1 MLAIPFA
8 CSRTKSITMRGVVVC
23 PPAESRLLLS
33 RLGADGG
40 RTVDDDTID
49 EELAGR
55 DWVKRHFDELD
66 TPPTG
71 VQYTPFG
78 FKRYQ
83 AFARVRGALAER
95 NRFSVGFDIFVGP
108 GDYAAANPG
117 DKAHT
122 SARAVHGFVDI
133 AHYPAFDREI
143 AQGQEGTTS
152 GRAAPCLVEEP
163 YDFLGRD
170 RRFRSDRILQVV
182 TGHEVRAMVTIE
194 PTAHWCQR
202 RMGFNPNPIFGDE
215 VANPLKRGFLFRAR
229 LIVRLPE
236 VRDRRVVV
244 L

>member
-1 MLAIPFA
+1 M
-8 CSRTKSITMRGVVVC
+8 RTPVGRSTATRVD
-23 PPAESRLLLS
+23 E
-33 RLGADGG
+33 GG
-40 RTVDDDTID
+40 T
-49 EELAGR
+49 GR
-55 DWVKRHFDELD
+55 DWVKRHFDDLD
-66 TPPTG
+66 APPTG
-71 VQYTPFG
+71 GQFTPFG
-78 FKRYQ
+78 FKRYL

-108 GDYAAANPG
+108 GDYAAADPS
-117 DKAHT
+117 DRAHT

-133 AHYPAFDREI
+133 AHYPVFDHEI

-182 TGHEVRAMVTIE
+182 TEHEVGAMLTIE
-194 PTAHWCQR
+194 ATAHWRQR
-202 RMGFNPNPIFGDE
+202 RMGFNPNPIVGDE